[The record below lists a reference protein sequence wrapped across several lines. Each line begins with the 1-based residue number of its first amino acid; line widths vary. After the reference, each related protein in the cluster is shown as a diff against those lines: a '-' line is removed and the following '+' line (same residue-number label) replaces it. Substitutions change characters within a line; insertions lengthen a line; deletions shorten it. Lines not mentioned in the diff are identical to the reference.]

1 MPNMDSVSETLLKLV
16 RSRGLVRPSD
26 LAVLGIPRVSL
37 TRAVRRGQLER
48 VGRGVYGLPGRE
60 VSAQGCLAEV
70 ALRVPKGVVCLLS
83 ALSFHDLTTQAPFQV
98 WLAIENKA
106 IAPKL
111 AYPPLRIV
119 RFSGDALTEGVE
131 NHIVDGVTV
140 RVTSVAKTVAD
151 CFKYRNKIGLDVA
164 LEALREAWH
173 GTRMTSDDIWRFAK
187 ICRVAN
193 VMRPYLESLELAFFG
208 QDSN

>member
-1 MPNMDSVSETLLKLV
+1 MPDMDSTAQRLI
-16 RSRGLVRPSD
+16 D
-26 LAVLGIPRVSL
+26 LARSCGLIRPRDLVPLAISRVSL

-48 VGRGVYGLPGRE
+48 VSRGLYGLPGRE
-60 VSAQGCLAEV
+60 ISAHGSLAEV

-83 ALSFHDLTTQAPFQV
+83 ALRFHSLTTQAPFEV

-119 RFSGDALTEGVE
+119 RFSGAAFTEGVE
-131 NHIVDGVTV
+131 EYVVDAVTV
-140 RVTSVAKTVAD
+140 RVTSIAKTVAD

-164 LEALREAWH
+164 LEALRDAWLQK
-173 GTRMTSDDIWRFAK
+173 RMTSEDIWRYAK
-187 ICRVAN
+187 VCRVAN
-193 VMRPYLESLELAFFG
+193 VMRPYLESMT
-208 QDSN
+208 